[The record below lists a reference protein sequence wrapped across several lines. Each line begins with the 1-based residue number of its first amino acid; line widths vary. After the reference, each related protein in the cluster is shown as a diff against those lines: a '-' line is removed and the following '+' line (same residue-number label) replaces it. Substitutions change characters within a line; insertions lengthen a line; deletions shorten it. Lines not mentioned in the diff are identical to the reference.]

1 MTTRSIGAGTLLSGR
16 YRLEDLLSDV
26 DGACFWRATDT
37 VLARNV
43 AIHAVPSDDPRAGGL
58 MEAARRSAT
67 VADPR
72 VLRVLD
78 ADDRDGVTW
87 VVNEWGEG
95 ISLDT
100 MLEHGTLPAS
110 RAAWLTLEVAETIA
124 HGHAQG
130 VAHGR
135 LRPEAVLV
143 TDSGAVKLVGY
154 VVDASL
160 VPTPPVDPLYG
171 DLDPREADVIDLAG
185 LLYAALTGR
194 WPGVAPS
201 RVPTAPRESRRPLR
215 PRQVRAGVPR
225 TLDAICDRVLHQEA
239 SQHAMPIETA
249 HEIAAALADYVG
261 DPSRAAPLDAAGMHS
276 EVPPLPAP
284 SEPEPE
290 VLAGWSRAEPR
301 LHAAPEPEPEP
312 TMVVGTAAP
321 AVAHAGPEDRSHQSP
336 PDDADDP
343 YATQLS
349 AAVDPEDTA
358 IRREP
363 LESPDALD
371 SFAAPV
377 QAAPPPPPFE
387 ELPERPL
394 FASTERRVPAAARAA
409 AAAYAEDDRSR
420 RGSDSSGAIASA
432 EPATGPG
439 TTGFW
444 ALSGAEDAPP
454 VHTGREGRGWF
465 RTAVAV
471 GLLLVLVVTG
481 LVALHQLRDSGG
493 TPTGTQDTDSTPATS
508 TTGRALRAVGV
519 RDFDPQG
526 SPSTENPETVRNAID
541 SDPSTTWMT
550 KTYRGNPALGGLK
563 DGVGL
568 IVDLGK
574 DQQVGSVDVR
584 FVGAPTSFS
593 VYAAA
598 SGVTDYPTGL
608 DQFDKVGERQGAGTR
623 ARVALTSTPR
633 TRYVL
638 VWLTRLPAAAGGYR
652 GEVATITVRS

>member
-16 YRLEDLLSDV
+16 YRLEDLLSDS

-43 AIHAVPSDDPRAGGL
+43 AIHAVPSEDPRAARL
-58 MEAARRSAT
+58 MEAARRSAA

-78 ADDRDGVTW
+78 ADDHDGITW

-95 ISLDT
+95 ISLDI
-100 MLEHGTLPAS
+100 MLERGTLPAS

-143 TDSGAVKLVGY
+143 TDSGSVKLVGY

-160 VPTPPVDPLYG
+160 TPTPTHDPLYG
-171 DLDPREADVIDLAG
+171 ELDPREADVIDLAG

-201 RVPTAPRESRRPLR
+201 RVPTAPREARRPLR

-239 SQHAMPIETA
+239 TQHSMPIETA

-276 EVPPLPAP
+276 EVPPPP
-284 SEPEPE
+284 GPPDTEPEAMPE
-290 VLAGWSRAEPR
+290 LASWGARDGDGHHDER
-301 LHAAPEPEPEP
+301 
-312 TMVVGTAAP
+312 
-321 AVAHAGPEDRSHQSP
+321 
-336 PDDADDP
+336 PDHDDP
-343 YATQLS
+343 HATQLS
-349 AAVDPEDTA
+349 AAVDPVDTS

-394 FASTERRVPAAARAA
+394 FASTERRVPAASLVGGSP
-409 AAAYAEDDRSR
+409 DGRSR
-420 RGSDSSGAIASA
+420 WGEEG
-432 EPATGPG
+432 PGATGSSAATDHQVHGGPG
-439 TTGFW
+439 TSTTGFW
-444 ALSGAEDAPP
+444 ALSDAGDAPP

-471 GLLLVLVVTG
+471 GLLLVLVVAG
-481 LVALHQLRDSGG
+481 LVAFHQLRDSGAG
-493 TPTGTQDTDSTPATS
+493 AASTEQTDSTPATS
-508 TTGRALRAVGV
+508 TTGRTLRPVGV

-541 SDPSTTWMT
+541 DDPATTWMT

-568 IVDLGK
+568 VVDLGR
-574 DQQVGSVDVR
+574 DHEVGSVDVR

-593 VYAAA
+593 VYAAP
-598 SGVTDYPTGL
+598 SGVTDFPTSL
-608 DQFDKVGERQGAGTR
+608 DQLDEVGRRDGAGGR
-623 ARVALTSTPR
+623 ARVTLRDTPR

-638 VWLTRLPAAAGGYR
+638 IWLTRLPAATGGYR
-652 GEVATITVRS
+652 GEVAGITVRS

>member
-16 YRLEDLLSDV
+16 YELEDLLSDI

-43 AIHAVPSDDPRAGGL
+43 AIHAVPSDDPRADRL

-100 MLEHGTLPAS
+100 MLERGPLPAS

-135 LRPEAVLV
+135 LRPESVLV

-160 VPTPPVDPLYG
+160 EPTPTTDPSYG
-171 DLDPREADVIDLAG
+171 ELEPREADVIDLAG

-201 RVPTAPRESRRPLR
+201 RLPDAPREAHRPLR

-225 TLDAICDRVLHQEA
+225 TLDALCDRVLHQEA
-239 SQHAMPIETA
+239 TQHAMPIETA

-276 EVPPLPAP
+276 EVPPPAALPD
-284 SEPEPE
+284 
-290 VLAGWSRAEPR
+290 
-301 LHAAPEPEPEP
+301 PEPEPWLDPP
-312 TMVVGTAAP
+312 TRREAAPEAATGTAA
-321 AVAHAGPEDRSHQSP
+321 GPEARTDLF
-336 PDDADDP
+336 ADP

-349 AAVDPEDTA
+349 AAVDPVDTA

-394 FASTERRVPAAARAA
+394 FATTERRVPAAAAAPADGRARWGEDTSSSA
-409 AAAYAEDDRSR
+409 APPDHRV
-420 RGSDSSGAIASA
+420 G
-432 EPATGPG
+432 GPG
-439 TTGFW
+439 ASTTGFW
-444 ALSGAEDAPP
+444 ALSGADDAPP

-471 GLLLVLVVTG
+471 GLLLVLLVSG

-493 TPTGTQDTDSTPATS
+493 ATASTDDTDSTPATS
-508 TTGRALRAVGV
+508 TTGRVIRAVGV

-541 SDPSTTWMT
+541 TDPATTWMT

-568 IVDLGK
+568 IVDLGR

-584 FVGAPTSFS
+584 FVGAPTSFT
-593 VYAAA
+593 VYAATG
-598 SGVTDYPTGL
+598 GVSAFPTSL
-608 DQFDKVGERQGAGTR
+608 DQFDQVGQRQGAGTQ
-623 ARVALTSTPR
+623 ARVALRGSPR